1 MEFWNVLRPSS
12 LADALSRLLLPSLAI
27 LLSKRSQKWII
38 HAMPQNSLSSRIF
51 DKRLAANVKYSSSLF
66 DFEQMMLSMAS
77 GVCFNLIEP
86 TASILKSINK
96 IIQFHHFRNFC
107 TILKSLYIFSST
119 DCRDDSLGHKIF
131 SSIITF

>member
-1 MEFWNVLRPSS
+1 
-12 LADALSRLLLPSLAI
+12 
-27 LLSKRSQKWII
+27 
-38 HAMPQNSLSSRIF
+38 MPQNSLSSRIF

-107 TILKSLYIFSST
+107 AILKSLYIFSST

-131 SSIITF
+131 SSIIMFQLNFNFILNKSNLRLFSACRSSFTICTE